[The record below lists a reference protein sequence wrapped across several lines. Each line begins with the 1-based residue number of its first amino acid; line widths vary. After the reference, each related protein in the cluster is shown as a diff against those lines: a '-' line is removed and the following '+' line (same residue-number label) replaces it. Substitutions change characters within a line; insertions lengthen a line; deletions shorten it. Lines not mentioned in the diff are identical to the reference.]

1 VARIEGDR
9 AVEGSFCRLDLVSL
23 ARDRAQIVVCVG
35 VGLETMRLL
44 EGRGGVVDPLV
55 FEQQY
60 AEVQV
65 GACEV
70 RPQLDGAAL
79 LVDLETGQRFE
90 VTPEYAKT
98 EYGDKLQAHLTDLRE
113 RAQGAGL
120 DYFLLPTDRPLDV
133 ALREYL
139 RLRQGR
145 N

>member
-1 VARIEGDR
+1 AALPRQSVAQIDARFDVGGLGSHRAPEQLLRVMQPSRILMEDAAHIERSRVARIEGDR

-65 GACEV
+65 
-70 RPQLDGAAL
+70 
-79 LVDLETGQRFE
+79 
-90 VTPEYAKT
+90 
-98 EYGDKLQAHLTDLRE
+98 
-113 RAQGAGL
+113 
-120 DYFLLPTDRPLDV
+120 
-133 ALREYL
+133 
-139 RLRQGR
+139 
-145 N
+145 